1 MKLKKIYQFK
11 KFIEV
16 KKITIKKWKS
26 NLIGKKI
33 EDEILKKLK
42 IILTKKTTIKQMGP
56 SLIYETKRGCNWKT
70 IQFYKL
76 FHVEQIVIKR
86 TRTKHE

>member
-16 KKITIKKWKS
+16 KKTTIKRMKIKY
-26 NLIGKKI
+26 NRKKKI

-42 IILTKKTTIKQMGP
+42 IISTKKITIKQMGP
-56 SLIYETKRGCNWKT
+56 SLIYEKNK
-70 IQFYKL
+70 
-76 FHVEQIVIKR
+76 
-86 TRTKHE
+86 

>member
-16 KKITIKKWKS
+16 KKTTIKRMKIKY
-26 NLIGKKI
+26 NRKKKI

-42 IILTKKTTIKQMGP
+42 IISTKKTIIKQMGP
-56 SLIYETKRGCNWKT
+56 SLIYEKNK
-70 IQFYKL
+70 
-76 FHVEQIVIKR
+76 
-86 TRTKHE
+86 

>member
-16 KKITIKKWKS
+16 NKTTIKRMKIKY
-26 NLIGKKI
+26 NRKKKI

-42 IILTKKTTIKQMGP
+42 IISTKKITIKQMGP
-56 SLIYETKRGCNWKT
+56 SLIYEKNK
-70 IQFYKL
+70 
-76 FHVEQIVIKR
+76 
-86 TRTKHE
+86 